1 MTEWIRR
8 YEKNGAGLYAY
19 IGVSAFAVVC
29 MIIQMSSER
38 PCSAEE
44 IRTLM

>member
-1 MTEWIRR
+1 MDTKVLKTRW
-8 YEKNGAGLYAY
+8 LYAY
-19 IGVSAFAVVC
+19 IGVSAFVVVC

-38 PCSAEE
+38 PCSEEE